1 VKKKMKKSAVC
12 PLQSQAVA
20 LIYSCMK
27 NQIDQW
33 MHRETAIARCKI
45 YDNPLAAVDSTARRG
60 ERGDVVDVD
69 FIDGYVFVD
78 FGRGAIMCLPEEIK

>member
-1 VKKKMKKSAVC
+1 MY
-12 PLQSQAVA
+12 P
-20 LIYSCMK
+20 CMK

-33 MHRETAIARCKI
+33 MHRETAIARCTI

-69 FIDGYVFVD
+69 TIDGYVFVD

>member
-1 VKKKMKKSAVC
+1 MKKRSVW
-12 PLQSQAVA
+12 PLQRQALG

-33 MHRETAIARCKI
+33 LHRETANARCII
-45 YDNPLAAVDSTARRG
+45 YDNPLAEVDSTARRG

-69 FIDGYVFVD
+69 LIDGYVFVD